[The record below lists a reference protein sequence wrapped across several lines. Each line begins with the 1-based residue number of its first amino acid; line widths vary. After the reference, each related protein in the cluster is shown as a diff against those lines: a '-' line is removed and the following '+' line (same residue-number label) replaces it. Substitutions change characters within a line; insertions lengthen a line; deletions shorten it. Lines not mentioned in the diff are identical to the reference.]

1 MTYDEM
7 RHFADSYG
15 LVVMVILYIVLC
27 GWAFRPNAKKRNEQ
41 AANMIF
47 ADDTIKDENDG

>member
-1 MTYDEM
+1 MTYDDM

-15 LVVMVILYIVLC
+15 LVAMVILYMVLC
-27 GWAFRPNAKKRNEQ
+27 GWAFRPNARKRNKD

-47 ADDTIKDENDG
+47 ADDVTGDDRDG